1 MIDLQG
7 ELPAQKDNVAAVW
20 ARGRQVISSAAGT
33 ARSRLGALPGRL
45 PLERFRGA
53 GLVISR
59 RLMEKTWL
67 RNHLARLSRGVEVV
81 YGDGP
86 LVNRFALH
94 LVVIFLAVGV
104 VAISQRGLPDVDL
117 PVSTPVSAPD
127 IEPRTETTSPSNR
140 GANHLV
146 SNDVGLYPVPVPHTT
161 IAERDTTDVFT
172 YTVQSNDNIW
182 AIAQGFGLEAQTIL
196 WANPLV
202 EKAPDLLSVGQVLVI
217 LPVDGIYHTVQPG
230 DTVDKLAKK
239 YESSVE
245 EITSYPANHLEEPF
259 TLTAGQQLIIPGGI
273 KPIPKE
279 YNIYPMTW
287 VGTPPKDAL
296 QGSGRFAWPA
306 RGVLTQRYWSA
317 HLAIDIA
324 NRQGT
329 PIYAADAGYVR
340 LAGRDTWG
348 YGNQVVIDHGN
359 GFVTRYAHLHTILVK
374 AGQSV
379 SKNQQIGT
387 MGNTGRSTGPHLHFE
402 VIQNGTK
409 RNPLGYLP

>member
-1 MIDLQG
+1 MIDSQG
-7 ELPAQKDNVAAVW
+7 ELPVQKGYVDAIW
-20 ARGRQVISSAAGT
+20 AKSRQVVSTT
-33 ARSRLGALPGRL
+33 AILVRKRLRPLPGRL
-45 PLERFRGA
+45 PVERLREAGLFISHVAKTTALRQHLARFRRGA
-53 GLVISR
+53 GSL
-59 RLMEKTWL
+59 LGDEGL
-67 RNHLARLSRGVEVV
+67 RS
-81 YGDGP
+81 
-86 LVNRFALH
+86 RFALH
-94 LVVIFLAVGV
+94 LVVILLAVGV
-104 VAISQRGLPDVDL
+104 VAISQLGLPKIDVLL
-117 PVSTPVSAPD
+117 PTPTAAPD
-127 IEPRTETTSPSNR
+127 IGPRAVTTSPSNR
-140 GANHLV
+140 GANRFV
-146 SNDVGLYPVPVPHTT
+146 TNDAALFPVPVPHTT
-161 IAERDTTDVFT
+161 IAERQTTDVFT
-172 YTVQSNDNIW
+172 YTVQPNDNIW
-182 AIAQGFGLEAQTIL
+182 AIAQAFGLQAQTVL

-202 EKAPDLLSVGQVLVI
+202 EQAPDLLSVGQVLVI

-239 YESSVE
+239 YESSVDK
-245 EITSYPANHLEEPF
+245 ITSYPANQLVEPYA
-259 TLTAGQQLIIPGGI
+259 LTPGQQLIIPGGI

-329 PIYAADAGYVR
+329 PVYAADAGYVR
-340 LAGRDTWG
+340 LSGIDTWG

-359 GFVTRYAHLHTILVK
+359 GYVTRYAHLQEIFVK

-379 SKNQQIGT
+379 KKNQQIGT

-402 VIQNGTK
+402 VIQAGTK

>member
-7 ELPAQKDNVAAVW
+7 ELPVQKDSVAAVW
-20 ARGRQVISSAAGT
+20 ARGRRVISST
-33 ARSRLGALPGRL
+33 AKTVRSRIGALPV
-45 PLERFRGA
+45 EQFRGI
-53 GLVISR
+53 GLFA
-59 RLMEKTWL
+59 RLQPTRNALL
-67 RNHLARLSRGVEVV
+67 RERLARLSRGAKIL

-86 LVNRFALH
+86 LLNRLALH
-94 LVVIFLAVGV
+94 LVVIFLAAGV
-104 VAISQRGLPDVDL
+104 VAISQLGLPDVDL
-117 PVSTPVSAPD
+117 RLPTPAPAPD
-127 IEPRTETTSPSNR
+127 TGARIETTSSSNR
-140 GANHLV
+140 GANRLV
-146 SNDVGLYPVPVPHTT
+146 SNDAGLFPVPVPHTT
-161 IAERDTTDVFT
+161 IAERETTKVFT

-182 AIAQGFGLEAQTIL
+182 AIAQSFGLQAQTIL

-202 EKAPDLLSVGQVLVI
+202 EQAPDLLSVGQVLVI

-245 EITSYPANHLEEPF
+245 EITSYPANQLEEPF

-317 HLAIDIA
+317 HLAIDIG

-379 SKNQQIGT
+379 TKNQQIGT

-402 VIQNGTK
+402 VIQNGVK